1 MRCDSSELARHGIG
15 AGPAER
21 EEMLSL
27 LHDPWTWVRLCLA
40 LRTPFALRSSD
51 CLACRGLSDSFGSV
65 CVRNAALCSHVN
77 VMRERRASFAMRVV
91 ALAIAE
97 RVVTDLTIRLE
108 SADGARP
115 GGRYGRRAKACRPG
129 DPRGSSSPFTPQSAA
144 QLALGRG

>member
-27 LHDPWTWVRLCLA
+27 LHDPWTWVRLRLLCA
-40 LRTPFALRSSD
+40 LRLLRFSD

-77 VMRERRASFAMRVV
+77 VMRERRVSFAMRVV
-91 ALAIAE
+91 E
-97 RVVTDLTIRLE
+97 
-108 SADGARP
+108 
-115 GGRYGRRAKACRPG
+115 
-129 DPRGSSSPFTPQSAA
+129 
-144 QLALGRG
+144 